1 MKTKKLVALN
11 NEYREKLTP
20 ENKKY
25 YENLLVYI
33 RLNCTKSEQETEE
46 ILFEIL
52 EHLLEAQK
60 EGKSPEEIFG
70 DDPKAYADEIIGEI
84 PKAVIREQF
93 KSVTGAILTFLGS
106 GALSAGVIYLIIN
119 LFKDQYTTFSFVLGS
134 GIVKTIIDILIA
146 YIAILVIFKLI
157 RATVFKNQ
165 KKWIQLLQVY
175 STFLISIG
183 LFLIPLFLI
192 PTFGPIITLPI
203 WTLIPAGGILLLAGL
218 LINR

>member
-203 WTLIPAGGILLLAGL
+203 WTLIPAGGILLLAGI

>member
-1 MKTKKLVALN
+1 LKTKKLVALN

>member
-1 MKTKKLVALN
+1 MALN